1 MDSKNIFIVGAM
13 GSGKSSIGKLLAKQM
28 DKEFIDTD
36 HEIEKIYNYDIST
49 IFQKYGEEKSSN
61 KIIKYLDQFKK
72 ENGEFVVSVDSNFSK
87 DISSKNKKGNPE
99 TFSMKLNVEIVLEN
113 ADITINNSFI
123 EIVSYNNKDS
133 KFKLKEFE
141 RKLKNN
147 LIEKISQ
154 DIVTYIQSL

>member
-1 MDSKNIFIVGAM
+1 MTKLLKTLFLFIFITSCGYQSVLVN
-13 GSGKSSIGKLLAKQM
+13 KSSNI
-28 DKEFIDTD
+28 
-36 HEIEKIYNYDIST
+36 T
-49 IFQKYGEEKSSN
+49 INKFQKYGEEKSSN

>member
-1 MDSKNIFIVGAM
+1 MTKLLKTLFLFIFITSCGYQSVLVN
-13 GSGKSSIGKLLAKQM
+13 KSSNI
-28 DKEFIDTD
+28 
-36 HEIEKIYNYDIST
+36 T
-49 IFQKYGEEKSSN
+49 INKFQKYGEEKSSN

-72 ENGEFVVSVDSNFSK
+72 ENGEYVVSVDSNFSK

-113 ADITINNSFI
+113 ADIAINNSFI